1 MTWALLSVIARKK
14 PMTMTLSRA
23 VARRGRR
30 TQAKSNKQQEE
41 KALKGLMMM
50 MPSHSWLAPATTP
63 VPPQSPLAILLS
75 AIVRKKPM
83 TMPLSRWKRL
93 APLDQIRPGQGSVPS
108 AGRKE
113 GMMGQEEDSEK
124 GNHKKR
130 ILREKII

>member
-1 MTWALLSVIARKK
+1 MKRKK
-14 PMTMTLSRA
+14 NT
-23 VARRGRR
+23 
-30 TQAKSNKQQEE
+30 SNKQQEE

-63 VPPQSPLAILLS
+63 VPPPSPLAILLS

-93 APLDQIRPGQGSVPS
+93 APLDQIRPRQGSVPS

-113 GMMGQEEDSEK
+113 GMTRQEEDSEK

-130 ILREKII
+130 ILGKKII